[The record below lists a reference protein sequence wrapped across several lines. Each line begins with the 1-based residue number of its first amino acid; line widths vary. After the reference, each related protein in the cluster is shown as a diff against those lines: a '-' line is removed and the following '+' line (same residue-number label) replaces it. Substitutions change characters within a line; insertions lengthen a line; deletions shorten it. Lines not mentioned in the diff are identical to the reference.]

1 MKGTAAWP
9 GKRLESADNTS
20 MPQRISWIQTYPASF
35 KFIT

>member
-1 MKGTAAWP
+1 MEETAAWP

-20 MPQRISWIQTYPASF
+20 MTQRISWILTYPASF